1 LFDIVLSH
9 GDVVWIDD
17 LAAHDGEIAA
27 RVGDLI
33 LSAGKIIS
41 IGNDQVGELAYL
53 DTSLLA
59 SWCSSE
65 NPPARPSASGQEV
78 VGEMNGQ
85 LAGFVQLL
93 WKHSLMKA
101 RGSALSY

>member
-1 LFDIVLSH
+1 VNRVDVAEIGRQDRHSRAWIIAIAIGVEDSVDRKAVSKIVQPLFDIVLSH

-33 LSAGKIIS
+33 LSAGKIIP

-59 SWCSSE
+59 SWCSS
-65 NPPARPSASGQEV
+65 
-78 VGEMNGQ
+78 
-85 LAGFVQLL
+85 
-93 WKHSLMKA
+93 
-101 RGSALSY
+101 